1 MIRLTTKEK
10 YYSYLEYFDAN
21 YIDLDLN
28 GFASIDI
35 WLPLGERMPYLSDN
49 RYIESLNK
57 IYTRLK
63 STDGMRLLRSITPS
77 IRDRRLNALFEK
89 DGKIGEFQCKKIIWI
104 KNELCAI
111 DVVALDTYS
120 ESQIKEN
127 VKKTQLLN
135 FKNHI
140 HELHSCLSI
149 SSFHRIH
156 VTDVDVDCKIEAQY
170 PLNAYILDDPLY
182 YWDRDKRGIPTKG
195 RIDDNV
201 RALLSFCDKSIK
213 FGAYIR
219 EVETTMNREG
229 QEENYGHIFCYNA
242 KKMFKTIED
251 MNFYIKKLSEKFS
264 VHQYNRAGIFNIN
277 TELKGTKGLR
287 IDDLQKQLDIF
298 FKVEIDYI

>member
-21 YIDLDLN
+21 YIDFDLN
-28 GFASIDI
+28 GLASIDI
-35 WLPLGERMPYLSDN
+35 WLPLSGSMQYLSDN

-63 STDGMRLLRSITPS
+63 SPDGLKLLRYITPS
-77 IRDRRLNALFEK
+77 LRDRRLNALFEK
-89 DGKIGEFQCKKIIWI
+89 DGIIGEFQCRKIIWL

-120 ESQIKEN
+120 ESYIKER
-127 VKKTQLLN
+127 VSKTQLLN

-140 HELHSCLSI
+140 YELHSCLPI

-156 VTDVDVDCKIEAQY
+156 ITGVDVDCKIEAKY
-170 PLNAYILDDPLY
+170 PLNAYILDSPLY
-182 YWDRDKRGIPTKG
+182 DWDRENRGVPTKE

-201 RALLSFCDKSIK
+201 RVHLDFCNKSIK
-213 FGAYIR
+213 FGACIR
-219 EVETTMNREG
+219 EIETTMNREG
-229 QEENYGHIFCYNA
+229 LEEFYGRIFGYSATKLFN
-242 KKMFKTIED
+242 TIED
-251 MNFYIKKLSEKFS
+251 MNFYIKKLDDKFAVHHYHQTS
-264 VHQYNRAGIFNIN
+264 VFNIN

-287 IDDLQKQLDIF
+287 IDDLQKQLEIF
-298 FKVEIDYI
+298 FKIEIDYI